1 MGAVVSDVADAD
13 VGLPSGTA
21 ALAVGLAE
29 HAARRA
35 GELSGQPYA
44 VCPDAV
50 LAHLL
55 LPLVVG
61 ARPPGGAPRPAPG
74 GGFVHD
80 DTRDDDAGLVA
91 ALADDGPGAEEWAGR
106 AQACWLPVT
115 PYRALAAGSGAAGS
129 GAACLVADD
138 RPAIVRRR
146 DPGSVN
152 VLDLTAM
159 WAGPLCTLL
168 LAEWGARVTTVE
180 PSVRTDGLRGSPAQF
195 AVLDRHKERVDLDLR
210 TTPGRAAFELLVAEA
225 DVLVES
231 FSARVM
237 PNLGYDAGALRA
249 VNPRLTTVSIRA
261 YAGCEWVAYG
271 RGVHATSGLGMING
285 RPQPASI
292 AYPDPL
298 TGFAAFAATLEA
310 LGAAEPPV
318 SVEVSLAATI
328 APLAAAGERPL
339 SPGAPAAVARLAA
352 RTGGATTAPLHPIMR

>member
-1 MGAVVSDVADAD
+1 M
-13 VGLPSGTA
+13 
-21 ALAVGLAE
+21 
-29 HAARRA
+29 
-35 GELSGQPYA
+35 
-44 VCPDAV
+44 
-50 LAHLL
+50 
-55 LPLVVG
+55 
-61 ARPPGGAPRPAPG
+61 
-74 GGFVHD
+74 
-80 DTRDDDAGLVA
+80 
-91 ALADDGPGAEEWAGR
+91 
-106 AQACWLPVT
+106 T

-168 LAEWGARVTTVE
+168 LAEWRARVTTVE

-210 TTPGRAAFELLVAEA
+210 TTPGRAAFESLVAEA

-298 TGFAAFAATLEA
+298 TGFAAFARDVGGVGRRRTARVGRGLPRRHHRPPRRRRRAPPLPRRPSRRRPPRGTHRGRHRRSPPPDA
-310 LGAAEPPV
+310 VSGEPTDN
-318 SVEVSLAATI
+318 AHH
-328 APLAAAGERPL
+328 
-339 SPGAPAAVARLAA
+339 SP
-352 RTGGATTAPLHPIMR
+352 HPPR